1 MRPFSRRWY
10 ALLSAY
16 WFATAFKWT
25 LVLFVLLPARVA
37 ELVPAGEKASRLGL
51 LFGAGAVMAT
61 LGPPLMG
68 WLSDR
73 YPTRYGRRLPYLAA
87 GSLATALA
95 LFWMAY
101 AKTYPL
107 LFLAYLFLQAADD
120 LATGPYSALIP
131 DLVPRARRGTASGW
145 MGALQASA
153 QIVAGGMA
161 FLVASLPLLF
171 WLIAAVNLL
180 AAGLTV
186 VYLEE
191 PQNPQGRREGLLESV
206 LLPWRDADFRWVFWT
221 RFLVM
226 FGQYLVQ
233 TYLQYY
239 LADVVRV
246 FAAFG
251 RVLTRLASQAIG
263 LLVFLISLGGAVASV
278 PAGRLSDRLGR
289 KPLIYASGVGLAML
303 LFPVLLFPRYDVLL
317 LLALFFGVGYGIYA
331 AVDWALVAD
340 VLKRPEAHAT
350 EMGVW
355 QTSIVLPQILAGL
368 LGGAVDGLNR
378 ARFGLGYAAV
388 FVLAAASFLLGTLL
402 VRNVQSTR

>member
-10 ALLSAY
+10 LLLSAY

-37 ELVPAGEKASRLGL
+37 ELVPAAEKASRLGL

-61 LGPPLMG
+61 LGPPVMG

-73 YPTRYGRRLPYLAA
+73 YPTRFGRRLPYLAA
-87 GSLATALA
+87 GSLVTALA
-95 LFWMAY
+95 LVGMAY
-101 AKTYPL
+101 AGSYL
-107 LFLAYLFLQAADD
+107 ALFLAYLLLQVADD

-131 DLVPRARRGTASGW
+131 DLVPKERRGTASGW
-145 MGALQASA
+145 MGALQAVA
-153 QIVAGGMA
+153 QIAAGAAA
-161 FLVASLPLLF
+161 FLVPSLPALF
-171 WLIAAVNLL
+171 WAVAGLNLA
-180 AAGLTV
+180 AAGLTLGF
-186 VYLEE
+186 LEE
-191 PQNPQGRREGLLESV
+191 PQNPQGRREGLWESV
-206 LLPWRDADFRWVFWT
+206 LLPWRDPDFRWVWGT

-226 FGQYLVQ
+226 LGQYLVQ

-251 RVLTRLASQAIG
+251 RVIAGAAAQAIG
-263 LLVFLISLGGAVASV
+263 LLVLLISLGGAAASV

-289 KPLIYASGVGLAML
+289 KPLIYASGVGLAAL
-303 LFPVLLFPRYDVLL
+303 LVPVLLFPRYDVLL
-317 LLALFFGVGYGIYA
+317 FLALLFGVGYGVYA

-340 VLKRPEAHAT
+340 VLKRPGAHAT

-355 QTSIVLPQILAGL
+355 QTSIVLPQIAAGL
-368 LGGAVDGLNR
+368 LGGAVDTLNR
-378 ARFGLGYAAV
+378 AQFGLGYAAV
-388 FVLAAASFLLGTLL
+388 FSLAALSFLAGTLL
-402 VRNVQSTR
+402 VRNVRAAG

>member
-1 MRPFSRRWY
+1 VRPFSRRWY
-10 ALLSAY
+10 LLLSAY

-37 ELVPAGEKASRLGL
+37 ELVPAAEKASRLGL
-51 LFGAGAVMAT
+51 LFGVGAVMAT

-73 YPTRYGRRLPYLAA
+73 YPTPFGRRLPYLAA
-87 GSLATALA
+87 GSLFTALA
-95 LFWMAY
+95 LVGMAY
-101 AKTYPL
+101 AESYPA
-107 LFLAYLFLQAADD
+107 LFLAYLLLQVADD

-131 DLVPRARRGTASGW
+131 DLVPREHRGTASGW
-145 MGALQASA
+145 MGALQAVA
-153 QIVAGGMA
+153 QIAAGAAAFGVTSLPALFWVVAG
-161 FLVASLPLLF
+161 L
-171 WLIAAVNLL
+171 NLA

-186 VYLEE
+186 WFLEE
-191 PQNPQGRREGLLESV
+191 PQNPSGRQEGLLESV
-206 LLPWRDADFRWVFWT
+206 FLPWRDPDFRWVYAT

-246 FAAFG
+246 FTAFG
-251 RVLTRLASQAIG
+251 RVLARAATQAIG
-263 LLVFLISLGGAVASV
+263 LLVLLISLGGAAASV

-289 KPLIYASGVGLAML
+289 KPLIYASGMGLAVL
-303 LFPVLLFPRYDVLL
+303 LVPVLLFPRYDVLL
-317 LLALFFGVGYGIYA
+317 LLALLFGVGYGVYA

-340 VLKRPEAHAT
+340 VLRRPEAHAT

-355 QTSIVLPQILAGL
+355 QTSIVLPQIAAGL
-368 LGGAVDGLNR
+368 LGGAVDALNR
-378 ARFGLGYAAV
+378 AQHGLGYAIV
-388 FVLAAASFLLGTLL
+388 FSLAAISFLAGTLL
-402 VRNVQSTR
+402 VRNVRSVR